1 MTYGQ
6 PQYGY
11 NPPPK
16 KSKAWLWITLVLV
29 FVLIAGGVA
38 FTGFVSP
45 GFFKA
50 KADTTSRATPEQL
63 SQSFVNGV
71 AEDRVS
77 QLWCSIRSKRSYTF
91 EQTMAVSD
99 GAQLSTPAHQRA
111 AQEYSAAFTAAG
123 QTVGI
128 AMIPGEG
135 GWCVR
140 DAKVGGEPEPLPGI
154 ETKPSPRPD
163 VKTGEEAGN
172 KFVDAINTRDIPAAL
187 SVLCEKVPDTTR
199 DGVQQIIHGEAR
211 YTVEKADLLT
221 TAEQTI
227 LHLAG
232 EVDGVRRPGR
242 IETDDSAEGGPCVAS
257 FSPDSD

>member
-6 PQYGY
+6 YA
-11 NPPPK
+11 PPK
-16 KSKAWLWITLVLV
+16 KPKTGLWITLVLV

-38 FTGFVSP
+38 FTGFVTP

-71 AEDRVS
+71 TEDRLS
-77 QLWCSIRSKRSYTF
+77 QLWCPIRSKRSYSF
-91 EQTMAVSD
+91 EQVMAATD
-99 GAQLSTPAHQRA
+99 GAQLGTPARQRA
-111 AQEYSAAFTAAG
+111 PQEYSATLNAGG

-140 DAKVGGEPEPLPGI
+140 DAKIGGEPEPLPGL

-172 KFVDAINTRDIPAAL
+172 KFVDAINARDIPAAL

-199 DGVQQIIHGEAR
+199 DGVQQIIHGEGR
-211 YTVEKADLLT
+211 YTVDNADVLT
-221 TAEQTI
+221 TAKQTI
-227 LHLAG
+227 LHLTG
-232 EVDGVRRPGR
+232 EVDGVRNPGR
-242 IETDDSAEGGPCVAS
+242 IETEDDAEGGPCVAS

>member
-6 PQYGY
+6 PQYGQY
-11 NPPPK
+11 APPK
-16 KSKAWLWITLVLV
+16 KSKTWLWVTLVLV
-29 FVLIAGGVA
+29 FVLVAGGVA
-38 FTGFVSP
+38 FTGFVTP
-45 GFFKA
+45 GFFKS
-50 KADTTSRATPEQL
+50 KLDADSRATPEQL

-71 AEDRVS
+71 TDDRVS
-77 QLWCSIRSKRSYTF
+77 QLWCQIRSKRTYSF

-111 AQEYSAAFTAAG
+111 EKEYSAAFTSAG
-123 QTVGI
+123 LTVGI
-128 AMIPGEG
+128 AMIPGAG

-140 DAKVGGEPEPLPGI
+140 DAKIGGEPEPLPGI
-154 ETKPSPRPD
+154 DTKPAPRPD

-172 KFVDAINTRDIPAAL
+172 KFVDAINARDIPAAL
-187 SVLCEKVPDTTR
+187 SVLCEKVPDSTR
-199 DGVQQIIHGEAR
+199 DGVQQIINGEAR
-211 YTVEKADLLT
+211 YTVEKADVLT

-232 EVDGVRRPGR
+232 DLDGTQAPGR
-242 IETDDSAEGGPCVAS
+242 VETDDSAEGGPCVTS

>member
-6 PQYGY
+6 YA
-11 NPPPK
+11 PPK
-16 KSKAWLWITLVLV
+16 KPKTWLWITLVLV

-38 FTGFVSP
+38 FTGFVTP
-45 GFFKA
+45 GFFKS

-71 AEDRVS
+71 NEERVS
-77 QLWCSIRSKRSYTF
+77 QLWCAIRSKRSYAF
-91 EQTMAVSD
+91 EQAMATAA

-111 AQEYSAAFTAAG
+111 AQEYSAAFTSAG
-123 QTVGI
+123 LAVGI

-154 ETKPSPRPD
+154 ETRPSPRPD
-163 VKTGEEAGN
+163 VKTGEEAGT
-172 KFVDAINTRDIPAAL
+172 KFVDAINARDIPAAL
-187 SVLCEKVPDTTR
+187 SVLCDKVPDTTR
-199 DGVQQIIHGEAR
+199 DGVQQVIHGEAS
-211 YTVEKADLLT
+211 YTVDKADVLT

-227 LHLAG
+227 LHLSG
-232 EVDGVRRPGR
+232 LIDGVQGPGR
-242 IETDDSAEGGPCVAS
+242 VETEDGAEGGPCVTS

>member
-11 NPPPK
+11 SAPPK
-16 KSKAWLWITLVLV
+16 KSKTWLWITLTLV

-38 FTGFVSP
+38 FTGFVTP
-45 GFFKA
+45 AFFKSEL
-50 KADTTSRATPEQL
+50 DTESRATPEQL
-63 SQSFVNGV
+63 SRSFVNGV

-77 QLWCSIRSKRSYTF
+77 SLWCKIRSKRSYAF

-99 GAQLSTPAHQRA
+99 GAQLATPARQRA
-111 AQEYSAAFTAAG
+111 AQEYSAAFTSAG
-123 QTVGI
+123 LTVGI

-140 DAKVGGEPEPLPGI
+140 DAKVGGEPEPLPGVDA
-154 ETKPSPRPD
+154 EPAPRPD

-172 KFVDAINTRDIPAAL
+172 KFVDAINARDIPAAL

-199 DGVQQIIHGEAR
+199 DGVRQIIHGEAR
-211 YTVEKADLLT
+211 YTVEKADVLT

-227 LHLAG
+227 LHLTG
-232 EVDGVRRPGR
+232 EVDGVRTPGR
-242 IETDDSAEGGPCVAS
+242 VETGDKAEGGPCVTS

>member
-6 PQYGY
+6 YA
-11 NPPPK
+11 PPK
-16 KSKAWLWITLVLV
+16 KPKTWLWIMLTLVLV
-29 FVLIAGGVA
+29 LIAGSVT
-38 FTGFVSP
+38 FTGFVTP
-45 GFFKA
+45 GFFET

-77 QLWCSIRSKRSYTF
+77 QLWCDIRSKRSYSF
-91 EQTMAVSD
+91 EQTMAVSED
-99 GAQLSTPAHQRA
+99 AQLSTPARQRA
-111 AQEYSAAFTAAG
+111 DQEYSAAFTAAG
-123 QTVGI
+123 LTVGI

-154 ETKPSPRPD
+154 ETKPAPRPA
-163 VKTGEEAGN
+163 VKTGEEAGT
-172 KFVDAINTRDIPAAL
+172 KFVDAINARDIPAAL
-187 SVLCEKVPDTTR
+187 SVLCGEVPDTTR

-211 YTVEKADLLT
+211 YTVEKADVLT

-227 LHLAG
+227 LHLSG
-232 EVDGVRRPGR
+232 LVDGVQKPGR
-242 IETDDSAEGGPCVAS
+242 VETEDGADGGPCVTS

>member
-6 PQYGY
+6 YT
-11 NPPPK
+11 PPK
-16 KSKAWLWITLVLV
+16 KSKAWLWITLTLV

-38 FTGFVSP
+38 FTGFVTP

-71 AEDRVS
+71 GEGRLS
-77 QLWCSIRSKRSYTF
+77 SLWCPIRSKRSYTS
-91 EQTMAVSD
+91 EQVMAVSD
-99 GAQLSTPAHQRA
+99 GAQLSTPAYQRA
-111 AQEYSAAFTAAG
+111 PQEYSAALTTGG

-140 DAKVGGEPEPLPGI
+140 DAKIGGEPEPLPGI
-154 ETKPSPRPD
+154 ETKPSPRSG

-172 KFVDAINTRDIPAAL
+172 KFVDAINARDIPAAL

-199 DGVQQIIHGEAR
+199 DGVQQIIHGEGR
-211 YTVEKADLLT
+211 YTVDTADVLT
-221 TAEQTI
+221 TAKQTI
-227 LHLAG
+227 LHLTG
-232 EVDGVRRPGR
+232 DVDGVRNPGR
-242 IETDDSAEGGPCVAS
+242 IETEDDAEGGPCVAS

>member
-11 NPPPK
+11 TPPPK
-16 KSKAWLWITLVLV
+16 KSKAWLWITLALV
-29 FVLIAGGVA
+29 FVLLAGGVA
-38 FTGFVSP
+38 FTGWVTP
-45 GFFKA
+45 GFFKT

-63 SQSFVNGV
+63 SRSFVNGV

-77 QLWCSIRSKRSYTF
+77 ELWCKIRSKRSYSF
-91 EQTMAVSD
+91 EQTMAVSE
-99 GAQLSTPAHQRA
+99 GAQLSTPVRQRA
-111 AQEYSAAFTAAG
+111 EQEYSAALTTAG
-123 QTVGI
+123 VTVGF

-154 ETKPSPRPD
+154 DTKPAPRPA

-172 KFVDAINTRDIPAAL
+172 KFVDAINARDIPAAL
-187 SVLCEKVPDTTR
+187 SVLCGKVPDTTR
-199 DGVQQIIHGEAR
+199 DGVQQVIHGEAR
-211 YTVEKADLLT
+211 YTVEKADVLT

-227 LHLAG
+227 LHLTG
-232 EVDGVRRPGR
+232 DVDGVRAVGR
-242 IETDDSAEGGPCVAS
+242 VETDDSAQDGPCVAS

>member
-6 PQYGY
+6 YA
-11 NPPPK
+11 PPK
-16 KSKAWLWITLVLV
+16 KPKTGLWITLVLV

-38 FTGFVSP
+38 FTGFVTP

-50 KADTTSRATPEQL
+50 EADTTSRATPEQL

-71 AEDRVS
+71 AEDRLS
-77 QLWCSIRSKRSYTF
+77 RLWCPVRSKRSYSF
-91 EQTMAVSD
+91 EQVMAATD
-99 GAQLSTPAHQRA
+99 GAQLGTPARQRA
-111 AQEYSAAFTAAG
+111 PQEYSATLNAGG

-140 DAKVGGEPEPLPGI
+140 DAKIGGEPEPLPGI

-172 KFVDAINTRDIPAAL
+172 KFVDAINARDIPAAL

-199 DGVQQIIHGEAR
+199 DGVQQIIHGEGR
-211 YTVEKADLLT
+211 YTVDSADVLT
-221 TAEQTI
+221 TAKQTI
-227 LHLAG
+227 LHLTG
-232 EVDGVRRPGR
+232 EVDGVRNPGR
-242 IETDDSAEGGPCVAS
+242 IETEDDAEGGPCVAS

>member
-11 NPPPK
+11 SAPPK
-16 KSKAWLWITLVLV
+16 KSKTWLWITLVLV
-29 FVLIAGGVA
+29 FVLILGGVA
-38 FTGFVSP
+38 FTGFVTP

-50 KADTTSRATPEQL
+50 DPDTESRGTPEQL

-71 AEDRVS
+71 AEDRLS
-77 QLWCSIRSKRSYTF
+77 SLWCPIRSKRSYAF

-99 GAQLSTPAHQRA
+99 GAQLSTPARQRA
-111 AQEYSAAFTAAG
+111 AQEYSAALTTAG

-154 ETKPSPRPD
+154 DARPAPRPA

-172 KFVDAINTRDIPAAL
+172 KFVDAINARDIPAAL
-187 SVLCEKVPDTTR
+187 SVLCETVPDTTR

-211 YTVEKADLLT
+211 YTVDKTDVLT

-227 LHLAG
+227 LHLTG
-232 EVDGVRRPGR
+232 EVDGTRAPGR
-242 IETDDSAEGGPCVAS
+242 IETDDAATSGACVAS

>member
-6 PQYGY
+6 YA
-11 NPPPK
+11 PPK
-16 KSKAWLWITLVLV
+16 KPKTGLWITLVLV

-38 FTGFVSP
+38 FTGFVTP

-71 AEDRVS
+71 AEDRLS
-77 QLWCSIRSKRSYTF
+77 QLWCPIRSKRSYSF
-91 EQTMAVSD
+91 EQVMAATD
-99 GAQLSTPAHQRA
+99 GAQLSTPARQRA
-111 AQEYSAAFTAAG
+111 PQEYSATLNAGG

-140 DAKVGGEPEPLPGI
+140 DAKIGGEPEPLPGI

-172 KFVDAINTRDIPAAL
+172 KFVDAINARDIPAAL

-199 DGVQQIIHGEAR
+199 DGVQQIIHGEGR
-211 YTVEKADLLT
+211 YTVDTADVLT
-221 TAEQTI
+221 TAKQTI
-227 LHLAG
+227 LHLTG
-232 EVDGVRRPGR
+232 EVDGVRNPGR
-242 IETDDSAEGGPCVAS
+242 IETEDDAEGGPCVAS

>member
-1 MTYGQ
+1 MTYGH
-6 PQYGY
+6 YA
-11 NPPPK
+11 PPK
-16 KSKAWLWITLVLV
+16 RPKTWLWITLTLV

-50 KADTTSRATPEQL
+50 KPDTTSRATPEQL
-63 SQSFVNGV
+63 IRSFVNGV
-71 AEDRVS
+71 GENRVS
-77 QLWCSIRSKRSYTF
+77 ELWCAIRSKRSYTF
-91 EQTMAVSD
+91 EQTMSVSGD
-99 GAQLSTPAHQRA
+99 AQLSTPAHQRA

-123 QTVGI
+123 ETVGI

-140 DAKVGGEPEPLPGI
+140 DAKIGGEPEPLPGI
-154 ETKPSPRPD
+154 ETKPSSRPD

-172 KFVDAINTRDIPAAL
+172 EFVDAINTRDIPAAL
-187 SVLCEKVPDTTR
+187 SVLCGKVPDTTR

-211 YTVEKADLLT
+211 YTVEKADVLT
-221 TAEQTI
+221 TAGQTI

-242 IETDDSAEGGPCVAS
+242 VETDDAAEGGPCVAS
-257 FSPDSD
+257 FAPDSD

>member
-6 PQYGY
+6 YA
-11 NPPPK
+11 PPK
-16 KSKAWLWITLVLV
+16 KPKTGLWITLVLV

-38 FTGFVSP
+38 FTGFVTP

-71 AEDRVS
+71 AEDRLS
-77 QLWCSIRSKRSYTF
+77 QLWCPIRSKRSYSF
-91 EQTMAVSD
+91 EQVMAATD
-99 GAQLSTPAHQRA
+99 GAQLGTPARQRA
-111 AQEYSAAFTAAG
+111 PQEYSATLNAGG

-140 DAKVGGEPEPLPGI
+140 DAKIGGEPEPLPGI

-172 KFVDAINTRDIPAAL
+172 KFVDAINARDIPAAL

-199 DGVQQIIHGEAR
+199 DGVQQIIHGEGR
-211 YTVEKADLLT
+211 YTVDNADVLT
-221 TAEQTI
+221 TAKQTI
-227 LHLAG
+227 LHLTG
-232 EVDGVRRPGR
+232 EVDGVRNPGR
-242 IETDDSAEGGPCVAS
+242 IETEDDAEGGPCVAS